1 MNWTWIYVGALY
13 FGAVAAGRFPKKI
26 ALFFFALVLLFFF
39 QPLTQ
44 DYVNTQDDFLNTLPP
59 WHFVTK
65 ISDSI
70 NGELNDI
77 PLQHTPWGHQVRENW
92 KSLRVPLWNELNG
105 SGYPLL
111 ANGQSQALSPIR
123 LLMLPLPTNRFMAGE
138 AAAKILIALTFT
150 FLFLRGRGYSELA
163 SVIGATIFG
172 FGGFLHSWLHFPH
185 VTTACFLPA
194 VLWLIDRMAESQFI
208 PRADAGSPV
217 APAAHAASAAPVH
230 PRCRVFARHKL
241 LTAAALLWTAIL
253 FGGHPETASHIFFL
267 SLLYVAWIVFVEK
280 RTTWRLFLTL
290 GGAMTVAAL
299 LSAPFLVPFL
309 EALPKSMRYGELQV
323 SPLERQSL
331 PYTDINCMIVLFQA
345 HFFGRVPFE
354 DAWGPA
360 VTEPVGGF
368 AGVLGIASF
377 FALLFHVVRRRAWR
391 STEFFF
397 VIATV
402 IVYGVINGWPLIGDA
417 IHAVLPVVAHARF
430 RLLFVMLMGVQAA
443 AAIDVKDRS
452 PLLVGVG
459 VVAAMLVALFT
470 LKHFPSEEALRTA
483 LLTSARSVAVLA
495 LAVLFA
501 LLPRWRRWVLL
512 GLIVAVIGEL
522 WPVTRAW
529 NPPFPDRYMYGKT
542 PLLEALDALR
552 AKQPP
557 HSYRVIGHGAM
568 AYPNVNAMYGYE
580 EVRAHDPMAF
590 DRYMGF
596 LGLTA
601 GLQTGPEHYH
611 PWFENVDAPVL
622 DYLNT
627 RYLMQGP
634 YEPVPDPERWK
645 EVYSGFDGRIF
656 ENQHVLPRFFA
667 VRNVILEF
675 RDHLFYQKLREHG
688 DWANTA
694 LLERLELEAKEEGD
708 DFLQPRPPDAP
719 LAVARVVEANPTSY
733 RVQATAPRWSLVVSS
748 IPMWPGWKVERN
760 GKRIE
765 PIRVNGAF
773 LGFAVPPGHS
783 DVRVY
788 YSPWTWWVGV
798 GLAALGVACLFLVYA
813 ARRRGIPGAATQ
825 NAPLA

>member
-1 MNWTWIYVGALY
+1 MNWTWIYVGGLY
-13 FGAVAAGRFPKKI
+13 FGAVAIGRFPKRV
-26 ALFFFALVLLFFF
+26 ALFFFALVLVFFF

-44 DYVNTQDDFLNTLPP
+44 PSVATQDDFLNTLPP
-59 WHFVTK
+59 WHFITK
-65 ISDSI
+65 IKDSV

-163 SVIGATIFG
+163 AVLGATIFG
-172 FGGFLHSWLHFPH
+172 FGGFLHAWLHFPH

-194 VLWLIDRMAESQFI
+194 ILWLIDRIAERRTFG
-208 PRADAGSPV
+208 R
-217 APAAHAASAAPVH
+217 
-230 PRCRVFARHKL
+230 FA
-241 LTAAALLWTAIL
+241 AAALLWTAIL

-267 SLLYVAWIVFVEK
+267 ALLYLCWIVFVEK
-280 RTTWRLFLTL
+280 RATWRLFLTL

-309 EALPKSMRYGELQV
+309 EAMPKSMRYGELQV
-323 SPLERQSL
+323 SPLQRESL

-368 AGVLGIASF
+368 AGVLGMASF
-377 FALLFHVVRRRAWR
+377 FALLFHVIRRRAWR

-430 RLLFVMLMGVQAA
+430 RLLFVMLMGIQAA
-443 AAIDVKDRS
+443 AALDLRERS
-452 PLLVGVG
+452 PLAVGAG
-459 VVAAMLVALFT
+459 VVAALLVALFT
-470 LKHFPSEEALRTA
+470 LKDFPSDEALRTS

-501 LLPRWRRWVLL
+501 LLPRWRKWVLL
-512 GLIVAVIGEL
+512 GLLVAVIGEL

-529 NPPFPDRYMYGKT
+529 NPPFPDKTMFART
-542 PLLEALDALR
+542 PLIDALEELR
-552 AKQPP
+552 AKHPP
-557 HSYRVIGHGAM
+557 NTYRVIGHGPM
-568 AYPNVNAMYGYE
+568 VYPNANAMYGYE

-601 GLQTGPEHYH
+601 GLKTGPEHYH

-622 DYLNT
+622 DFLNA
-627 RYLMQGP
+627 RFLMQGP
-634 YEPVPDPERWK
+634 YEPLPDPERWK
-645 EVYSGFDGRIF
+645 LVYEGVDGKIF
-656 ENQHVLPRFFA
+656 ENQRVLPRFYA

-694 LLERLELEAKEEGD
+694 LLERLELETKQQGD
-708 DFLQPRPPDAP
+708 DYLQPRPADAP
-719 LAVARVVEANPTSY
+719 LAVARVVESGPTSY
-733 RVQATAPRWSLVVSS
+733 RVQASAPRWSLVVSS

-760 GKRIE
+760 GKTIE

-773 LGFAVPPGHS
+773 LGFAVPPGQS

-788 YSPWTWWVGV
+788 YSPWTWWVGCA
-798 GLAALGVACLFLVYA
+798 LAVLGVLVLVVLAVRGAQAHRLTGSQAHRLIGSQAHRRA
-813 ARRRGIPGAATQ
+813 AKAGSPVS
-825 NAPLA
+825 L

>member
-1 MNWTWIYVGALY
+1 MNWTWLYVGVLY
-13 FGAVAAGRFPKKI
+13 FGAVAWGRFPKRI
-26 ALFFFALVLLFFF
+26 ALFFFALVLVFFF

-44 DYVNTQDDFLNTLPP
+44 DSVATQDDFLNTLPP

-77 PLQHTPWGHQVRENW
+77 PLQHTPWGHQVRESW
-92 KSLRVPLWNELNG
+92 KSLRVPLWNERNG

-123 LLMLPLPTNRFMAGE
+123 LLMLPLPAKHFMAGE
-138 AAAKILIALTFT
+138 AAAKILVALTFT

-163 SVIGATIFG
+163 AVTGAAIFG

-185 VTTACFLPA
+185 VTTAVFLPA
-194 VLWLIDRMAESQFI
+194 VLWLIDRIAEERTF
-208 PRADAGSPV
+208 PR
-217 APAAHAASAAPVH
+217 
-230 PRCRVFARHKL
+230 FA
-241 LTAAALLWTAIL
+241 AAALVWTAIL

-267 SLLYVAWIVFVEK
+267 ALLYICWIVFVEK

-323 SPLERQSL
+323 SPLQRESL

-354 DAWGPA
+354 EPWGPA

-377 FALLFHVVRRRAWR
+377 FALLFHVIRRRAWR
-391 STEFFF
+391 STELFF
-397 VIATV
+397 VLATV

-430 RLLFVMLMGVQAA
+430 RLLFIMLMGIQAA
-443 AAIDVKDRS
+443 AAIDLRERS
-452 PLLVGVG
+452 PLAAGVG
-459 VVAAMLVALFT
+459 IVAAMLVALFT
-470 LKHFPSEEALRTA
+470 LKEFPSDEALRTA

-495 LAVLFA
+495 LALLFA
-501 LLPRWRRWVLL
+501 LLPRWRRWVVLALL
-512 GLIVAVIGEL
+512 VAVIGEL

-529 NPPFPDRYMYGKT
+529 NPPLPGRLMYPKT
-542 PLLEALDALR
+542 PLLEALDELR
-552 AKQPP
+552 AQQPP
-557 HSYRVIGHGAM
+557 HTYRVIGHGPM
-568 AYPNVNAMYGYE
+568 AYPNVNAMYGYD
-580 EVRAHDPMAF
+580 EVRAHDPMAY

-596 LGLTA
+596 LALTA
-601 GLQTGPEHYH
+601 ELKTGPEHYH

-622 DYLNT
+622 DYLNA

-634 YEPVPDPERWK
+634 YEPAPDAERWK
-645 EVYSGFDGRIF
+645 EVYSGIDGRIY
-656 ENQHVLPRFFA
+656 ENQRVLPRFFA

-675 RDHLFYQKLREHG
+675 RDHLFYQKLRGHD

-694 LLERLELEAKEEGD
+694 LLERLELEAKEQD
-708 DFLQPRPPDAP
+708 RDFFQPRPDDAP
-719 LAVARVVEANPTSY
+719 VAVARVLESGATSY
-733 RVQATAPRWSLVVSS
+733 RVQAVAPRWSLIVSS
-748 IPMWPGWKVERN
+748 IPMWPGWKIERN
-760 GKRIE
+760 GVHVD

-773 LGFAVPPGHS
+773 LGFAVPPGTS

-788 YSPWTWWVGV
+788 YSPWTWWVGC
-798 GLAALGVACLFLVYA
+798 GLALVGVVVLVVLG
-813 ARRRGIPGAATQ
+813 RRRVAESSKAQPQ
-825 NAPLA
+825 LLDD